1 MYIFLKITGKNFVM
15 KLITFTEY
23 FLAHKQDFDA
33 ILFDID
39 GTLCYG
45 GTPLPG
51 AKELLELLEKEQFP
65 YVLLTNDSCNSCKQK
80 SAIMQNAGLPVP
92 ETKILSAGNALKY
105 WADRNYHGELFFQ
118 CGDLGNYAELAGIK
132 VTRDPAKIE
141 QCKGVLSGEG
151 KYDWQESMEAVFNHF
166 LAHPEHPYI
175 TANPDS
181 YWPSLHHS
189 GMGIGAGAQTR
200 FICAV
205 LKDAGKE
212 IPPIYLGKPYAPIYQ
227 CALPFLQNSF
237 PGRKFEDMG
246 RLAMVG
252 DSLASDIYGA
262 NRNGL
267 FSCLVLSGIT
277 TAELAEKAPAERK
290 PQAIFKS
297 V

>member
-1 MYIFLKITGKNFVM
+1 MYILLKTTGKNIAM
-15 KLITFTEY
+15 DLITFTEY

-39 GTLCYG
+39 GTLCFG
-45 GTPLPG
+45 GRPLPG
-51 AKELLELLEKEQFP
+51 AKELLELLEKEQVP

-92 ETKILSAGNALKY
+92 ETKILSTGNALKY
-105 WADRNYHGELFFQ
+105 WAEKNYHGELFFQ
-118 CGDLGNYAELAGIK
+118 CGELGNYAELAGIN
-132 VTRDPAKIE
+132 VTRDPAKIY
-141 QCKGVLSGEG
+141 QCKGVLAGEG
-151 KYDWQESMEAVFNHF
+151 KYEWQDSMEAVFNLF
-166 LAHPEHPYI
+166 LTHPEYPYV

-181 YWPSLHHS
+181 YWPSLHHE

-200 FICAV
+200 FICSV

-212 IPPIYLGKPYAPIYQ
+212 ISPVYLGKPYAPIYQ

-237 PGRKFEDMG
+237 PERTFKDMG

-252 DSLASDIYGA
+252 DSLASDICGA
-262 NRNGL
+262 NANGL

-277 TAELAEKAPAERK
+277 TMELAEKAPAERK
-290 PQAIFKS
+290 PHAIFKS